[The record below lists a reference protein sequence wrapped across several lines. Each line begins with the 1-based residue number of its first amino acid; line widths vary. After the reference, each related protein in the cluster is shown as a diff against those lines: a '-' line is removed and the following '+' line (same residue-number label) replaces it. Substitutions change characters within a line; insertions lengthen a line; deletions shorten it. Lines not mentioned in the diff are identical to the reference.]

1 MYQKKERFKIMG
13 IIERFFE
20 TIEKAGISS
29 YEIEK
34 KYGVKSAQ
42 SKLSQLK
49 DTKTRG
55 GKEKVLPS
63 DLLSAVCSARE
74 DINSDYILT
83 GRGTPLRESIEAT
96 QIYQPKYTEK
106 ADPEGTITLYDVE
119 AAANLKTL
127 FDNKDQ
133 NILGQISIPN
143 IPKCDGAVYVKGD
156 SMYPLLKS
164 GDIVAYKVIPVDM
177 RHIFFGEMY
186 LVSIDMD
193 GDEYLTVKYVNHS
206 DKGEDWIKLVSYN
219 QYHQPKDFPLSSV
232 RAMALVKLSIRM
244 NTMK

>member
-1 MYQKKERFKIMG
+1 MSTVT
-13 IIERFFE
+13 ERFFE
-20 TIEKAGISS
+20 VLGLIGETSTSLSSKIPDITTKQKLSNAKSGRNAIQIDVVEYLCSS
-29 YEIEK
+29 YE
-34 KYGVKSAQ
+34 
-42 SKLSQLK
+42 
-49 DTKTRG
+49 
-55 GKEKVLPS
+55 KV
-63 DLLSAVCSARE
+63 
-74 DINSDYILT
+74 NTDYILT
-83 GRGTPLRESIEAT
+83 GRGTPLRDNIEAT
-96 QIYQPKYTEK
+96 QIYHPKYTERT
-106 ADPEGTITLYDVE
+106 DPEGVITLYDVE
-119 AAANLKTL
+119 AAANLKSL
-127 FDNKDQ
+127 FINKDQ
-133 NILGQISIPN
+133 NILGKINIPN

-164 GDIVAYKVIPVDM
+164 GDIVAYKEIHVDM

-206 DKGEDWIKLVSYN
+206 EKGDDWIKLVSYN

>member
-1 MYQKKERFKIMG
+1 MSTVT
-13 IIERFFE
+13 ERFFE
-20 TIEKAGISS
+20 VLDLTGETLTSLSNKIPDITTK
-29 YEIEK
+29 
-34 KYGVKSAQ
+34 Q
-42 SKLSQLK
+42 KLSNAKSGRNAIQIDVVEFL
-49 DTKTRG
+49 
-55 GKEKVLPS
+55 
-63 DLLSAVCSARE
+63 CSSNDR
-74 DINSDYILT
+74 INSDYILT
-83 GRGTPLRESIEAT
+83 GRGTPLRENIEAT
-96 QIYQPKYTEK
+96 QVYHPKYTEK
-106 ADPEGTITLYDVE
+106 LESEGAITLYDVE

>member
-1 MYQKKERFKIMG
+1 MATNISIKEAYEYLRSIGKAHKQQDVADTMGVSKENISRAFNGNERYLTESFLSRFNDAYGNI
-13 IIERFFE
+13 FN
-20 TIEKAGISS
+20 ISW
-29 YEIEK
+29 
-34 KYGVKSAQ
+34 
-42 SKLSQLK
+42 L
-49 DTKTRG
+49 
-55 GKEKVLPS
+55 
-63 DLLSAVCSARE
+63 
-74 DINSDYILT
+74 LT
-83 GRGTPLRESIEAT
+83 GEGEMLSPSKCTTTPIFEAKATEAT
-96 QIYQPKYTEK
+96 ETL
-106 ADPEGTITLYDVE
+106 GMVTLYDIE

-127 FDNKDQ
+127 LVNKDQ

-164 GDIVAYKVIPVDM
+164 GDIVAYKEIPLDIQ
-177 RHIFFGEMY
+177 HIFFGEMY
-186 LVSIDMD
+186 LISIDMD

-232 RAMALVKLSIRM
+232 RAMAIIKLSIRM

>member
-1 MYQKKERFKIMG
+1 MGNSVKERFYEVMEALKLTDYRVYTDVEGITKNMMVKLRNGETNEVSTKILMP
-13 IIERFFE
+13 FLS
-20 TIEKAGISS
+20 K
-29 YEIEK
+29 YEN
-34 KYGVKSAQ
+34 VDA
-42 SKLSQLK
+42 
-49 DTKTRG
+49 
-55 GKEKVLPS
+55 
-63 DLLSAVCSARE
+63 
-74 DINSDYILT
+74 NYILT
-83 GRGTPLRESIEAT
+83 GRGTPLRENIEAT
-96 QIYQPKYTEK
+96 QVYHPKYTEK
-106 ADPEGTITLYDVE
+106 LESDGAITLYDVE

>member
-1 MYQKKERFKIMG
+1 MG
-13 IIERFFE
+13 VIERFFE
-20 TIEKAGISS
+20 CIENANITP

-34 KYGVKSAQ
+34 KIGVKSAQ

-49 DTKTRG
+49 DGVTKG
-55 GKEKVLPS
+55 GKEKTLPS

-74 DINSDYILT
+74 EINADYILT
-83 GRGTPLRESIEAT
+83 GRGTPLRTPKVT
-96 QIYQPKYTEK
+96 QIFHPKGTEK
-106 ADPEGTITLYDVE
+106 TEEDGLITLYDVE
-119 AAANLKTL
+119 AAANLKSL

-133 NILGQISIPN
+133 NILGQINIPN

-164 GDIVAYKVIPVDM
+164 GDIVAYKEVPLEM
-177 RHIFFGEMY
+177 SHIFFGEMY
-186 LVSIDMD
+186 LVSIDLD
-193 GDEYLTVKYVNHS
+193 GDEYLTVKYVQHS
-206 DKGEDWIKLVSYN
+206 EKGEDWIKLVSYN
-219 QYHQPKDFPLSSV
+219 QNHQPKDFPLSSV